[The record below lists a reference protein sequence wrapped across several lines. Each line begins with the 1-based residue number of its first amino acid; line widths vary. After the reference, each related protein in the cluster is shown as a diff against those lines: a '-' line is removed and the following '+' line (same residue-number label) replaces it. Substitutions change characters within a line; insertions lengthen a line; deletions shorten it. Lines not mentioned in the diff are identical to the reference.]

1 MEIYITPK
9 GVIFCLRID
18 LRCGRIEMEIY
29 REGVPTM
36 EIKEQIE
43 KMAKK
48 VLSDKDLMEL
58 FKDDPIKAV
67 EKILGVDLPDDIIEK
82 VVAGVK
88 AQITAETAKDVM
100 GALKKLF

>member
-1 MEIYITPK
+1 
-9 GVIFCLRID
+9 
-18 LRCGRIEMEIY
+18 
-29 REGVPTM
+29 M

-48 VLSDKDLMEL
+48 VLNDKDLMEL
-58 FKDDPIKAV
+58 FKEDPIKAV

-82 VVAGVK
+82 VVDGVK
-88 AQITAETAKDVM
+88 AQITADAAKDVM

>member
-1 MEIYITPK
+1 
-9 GVIFCLRID
+9 
-18 LRCGRIEMEIY
+18 
-29 REGVPTM
+29 M

-48 VLSDKDLMEL
+48 VLSDKSLMEQ
-58 FKDDPIKAV
+58 FKKDPIKAV
-67 EKILGVDLPDDIIEK
+67 EKVLGVDLPDELVEK

-88 AQITAETAKDVM
+88 AQIAAEGAKDAL